1 MLVTFSFNIRSIR
14 GLYGLFL
21 SLDFK
26 ILNFQVHVKY
36 GLMPETL
43 YLTLNIIDRYI
54 STETVTRRKLQL
66 VGITAMLIA
75 FKYKEIWPPKVG

>member
-1 MLVTFSFNIRSIR
+1 MIVPFAFKIRSRR

-26 ILNFQVHVKY
+26 ILNFQVHVKF

-43 YLTLNIIDRYI
+43 YLTLNIIDRYL
-54 STETVTRRKLQL
+54 STKTVTGRKLQL
-66 VGITAMLIA
+66 VGINAMLIA
-75 FKYKEIWPPKVG
+75 CKYEEIWPPQVR

>member
-1 MLVTFSFNIRSIR
+1 MLVPFAFKIRSRR

-26 ILNFQVHVKY
+26 ILNFQVHVKS

-43 YLTLNIIDRYI
+43 YLTLNIIDRYL
-54 STETVTRRKLQL
+54 STEIVTKRKLQL

-75 FKYKEIWPPKVG
+75 CKYEEIWPPKVG